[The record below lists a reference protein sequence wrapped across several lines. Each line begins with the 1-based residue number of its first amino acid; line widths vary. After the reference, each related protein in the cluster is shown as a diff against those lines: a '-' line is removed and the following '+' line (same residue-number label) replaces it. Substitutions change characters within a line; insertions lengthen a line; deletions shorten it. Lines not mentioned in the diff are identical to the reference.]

1 MPGSTESDTSSD
13 TTTRSS
19 LNEFLMKTRPL
30 GQTGIE
36 VSPLGL
42 GTVKFGRNQ
51 GVKYPKGFEV
61 PGEAQLADLLALA
74 KDLGINLLDTA
85 PAYGT
90 SEERL
95 GRLLKGQRK
104 DWIIAGKAGEE
115 FRNGESTYDFSVDHI
130 ERSLARSLERL
141 QTDYLDILLI
151 HSNGADTRILSNEA
165 LIDKL
170 HGFKRRGLAR
180 AVGASTKT
188 VDGGIMTLEL
198 LDVVMTSYSPE
209 HIDDR
214 LVPDYAAKTGKGC
227 LIKKALS
234 SGHNANVEEAFRFCF
249 AHQGVSAAIV
259 GTIDPAHLRQNVDA
273 LKNATRRQ

>member
-1 MPGSTESDTSSD
+1 
-13 TTTRSS
+13 
-19 LNEFLMKTRPL
+19 MKTKAL

-36 VSPLGL
+36 ISPLGL

-51 GVKYPKGFEV
+51 GVKYPRDFEI

-74 KDLGINLLDTA
+74 KDLGLNLLDTA

-104 DWIIAGKAGEE
+104 DWIIVGKAGEE
-115 FRNGESTYDFSVDHI
+115 FRNGESVYDFSVDHF
-130 ERSLARSLERL
+130 EKSLARSLERL
-141 QTDYLDILLI
+141 QTDYLDVLLI
-151 HSNGADTRILSNEA
+151 HSDGEDMRILSDEA
-165 LIDKL
+165 LMDKL
-170 HGFKRRGLAR
+170 QGFKRRGLVR

-198 LDVVMTSYSPE
+198 MDVVMTSYGPD
-209 HIDDR
+209 HIDER

-234 SGHNANVEEAFRFCF
+234 SGHNADIEEAFRFRF
-249 AHQGVSAAIV
+249 AHPGVSAAIV

-273 LKNATRRQ
+273 LKIATRRQ